1 MLHEGGH
8 HIDQAHDDADAY
20 DEADDEQGGQFADE
34 ADGDADDANYAADQA
49 DDGHHH
55 DADHHHDAG
64 HHHDADHHHDAE
76 PGDSHGFPRLI
87 FFGVSGRVP
96 CLVSLTSVAI

>member
-34 ADGDADDANYAADQA
+34 ADDDADDANYAADQA

-55 DADHHHDAG
+55 DADHHHDA
-64 HHHDADHHHDAE
+64 E
-76 PGDSHGFPRLI
+76 LGDSHGFPRLI

-96 CLVSLTSVAI
+96 CLVSLTSSLFCCHVIMVPRS